1 MLVVRGSHHGQHG
14 GGLIIRGLSW
24 LRYRRRVAVG
34 GRRLTA
40 KNPMQITKHT
50 DAMLMRDNCY
60 LEEQ

>member
-1 MLVVRGSHHGQHG
+1 MVGMVVDW
-14 GGLIIRGLSW
+14 IVRGLSW

-60 LEEQ
+60 WEER